1 MFSQQV
7 YNQSSPTNCTVYCGG
22 FTNGITDELIKKT
35 FSPFGTIQDIRVFKD
50 KGYAFIKFTTKEA
63 ATHAIESTHNTE
75 INGSIVKCFWGK
87 ENGDPNSVGPN
98 ANHQAQQV
106 IVYIPMITNRSW
118 SGHYTPCTFIC
129 IYFRFISKH
138 NESIRTP
145 LRPM

>member
-1 MFSQQV
+1 
-7 YNQSSPTNCTVYCGG
+7 
-22 FTNGITDELIKKT
+22 
-35 FSPFGTIQDIRVFKD
+35 VFKD

-106 IVYIPMITNRSW
+106 IVYIFMIIV
-118 SGHYTPCTFIC
+118 FIFQFIYMYVC
-129 IYFRFISKH
+129 IEIKYI
-138 NESIRTP
+138 
-145 LRPM
+145 

>member
-1 MFSQQV
+1 M

-22 FTNGITDELIKKT
+22 FTNGITDELITKT

-106 IVYIPMITNRSW
+106 VYT
-118 SGHYTPCTFIC
+118 YC
-129 IYFRFISKH
+129 ISDVHCSLNSLYVISKA
-138 NESIRTP
+138 NLWSNSFIF
-145 LRPM
+145 

>member
-1 MFSQQV
+1 M
-7 YNQSSPTNCTVYCGG
+7 
-22 FTNGITDELIKKT
+22 
-35 FSPFGTIQDIRVFKD
+35 FKD

-106 IVYIPMITNRSW
+106 VYVLITFTVRLSNR
-118 SGHYTPCTFIC
+118 C
-129 IYFRFISKH
+129 IYIYVHLYVFISDLFA
-138 NESIRTP
+138 SI
-145 LRPM
+145 LRAFAPFLDLCKLLNLSF

>member
-1 MFSQQV
+1 M
-7 YNQSSPTNCTVYCGG
+7 
-22 FTNGITDELIKKT
+22 
-35 FSPFGTIQDIRVFKD
+35 FKD

-106 IVYIPMITNRSW
+106 SI
-118 SGHYTPCTFIC
+118 YTYKHIKN
-129 IYFRFISKH
+129 IRFSYPSLFMYK
-138 NESIRTP
+138 NC
-145 LRPM
+145 LFLLY

>member
-1 MFSQQV
+1 
-7 YNQSSPTNCTVYCGG
+7 
-22 FTNGITDELIKKT
+22 LIKKT

-106 IVYIPMITNRSW
+106 IVYDMYICMIM
-118 SGHYTPCTFIC
+118 FIFQF
-129 IYFRFISKH
+129 IYIYIYDRVI
-138 NESIRTP
+138 E
-145 LRPM
+145 L

>member
-1 MFSQQV
+1 MSRLMLRYNTFIYLYCFQQV

-106 IVYIPMITNRSW
+106 ISAINY
-118 SGHYTPCTFIC
+118 
-129 IYFRFISKH
+129 KQ
-138 NESIRTP
+138 
-145 LRPM
+145 L